1 MRATTNCTFRLSFSF
16 DSRFSLPPPL
26 FLPFVGS
33 ERTGKCWSGPP
44 LLFLFHHG
52 LPPFILLRDNT
63 SRSNNE
69 NYSQRVG
76 AIPVIGKDHLA
87 IFVPARSNFRSRSPT
102 VPPHR
107 RSTRETK
114 SLALIPIRP
123 AAIAPLFFS
132 RASKAEKLLLPRS
145 RSISRNPMIPRRG
158 YISPGAR
165 KFLLSLQRRS
175 IRGAASLISSIR
187 EEIRERAARPTRY
200 LAGVRWGRGCYIVAE
215 AKEYR
220 RGRGTLGYSR

>member
-76 AIPVIGKDHLA
+76 AIPVRTISRYSCQLVPT
-87 IFVPARSNFRSRSPT
+87 FVLVPPPFHPIAVPRVRQNPVPRSNSNSTSRDRT
-102 VPPHR
+102 
-107 RSTRETK
+107 
-114 SLALIPIRP
+114 SL
-123 AAIAPLFFS
+123 LFPC
-132 RASKAEKLLLPRS
+132 K
-145 RSISRNPMIPRRG
+145 
-158 YISPGAR
+158 
-165 KFLLSLQRRS
+165 
-175 IRGAASLISSIR
+175 
-187 EEIRERAARPTRY
+187 
-200 LAGVRWGRGCYIVAE
+200 
-215 AKEYR
+215 
-220 RGRGTLGYSR
+220 

>member
-1 MRATTNCTFRLSFSF
+1 MIILHARITKTTHSGSVQFRLLVRTI
-16 DSRFSLPPPL
+16 SRYSCQLVPTFVLVPPP
-26 FLPFVGS
+26 
-33 ERTGKCWSGPP
+33 
-44 LLFLFHHG
+44 FH
-52 LPPFILLRDNT
+52 PIAVP
-63 SRSNNE
+63 
-69 NYSQRVG
+69 RVRQN
-76 AIPVIGKDHLA
+76 P
-87 IFVPARSNFRSRSPT
+87 
-102 VPPHR
+102 
-107 RSTRETK
+107 

-132 RASKAEKLLLPRS
+132 RASKTEKLLLPRS
-145 RSISRNPMIPRRG
+145 RSISRNPMIPRRR

>member
-16 DSRFSLPPPL
+16 DSRFSLPLPP

-87 IFVPARSNFRSRSPT
+87 DIRSNFHSRSPRT
-102 VPPHR
+102 PPSFHAR
-107 RSTRETK
+107 DKTS
-114 SLALIPIRP
+114 SLTLIRVRP
-123 AAIAPLFFS
+123 RAIAPSPLPS
-132 RASKAEKLLLPRS
+132 KVRIWWMAS
-145 RSISRNPMIPRRG
+145 
-158 YISPGAR
+158 
-165 KFLLSLQRRS
+165 Q
-175 IRGAASLISSIR
+175 
-187 EEIRERAARPTRY
+187 
-200 LAGVRWGRGCYIVAE
+200 
-215 AKEYR
+215 
-220 RGRGTLGYSR
+220 